1 MPLKIK
7 ETKGYRIKITLPMDG
22 EMPDVVRTVDIPSDI
37 TFKQLHD
44 TIQTVMG
51 WDDAHLYEFLIRQQN
66 ITIPEDSLYE
76 EMKNQS
82 PIKGIKQVKV
92 RRLSNKIDKYLQNY
106 RGFEYIYDL
115 GDNWEHTIEL
125 IRLLD
130 DYAVGYPKVISGQ
143 GNLPPEDSGGVGGWL
158 MMLESLN
165 DPDDPEHEDIVKW
178 LNEIDYLPDGGK
190 LNKKELNDYLKKYF
204 WLKKKV

>member
-1 MPLKIK
+1 
-7 ETKGYRIKITLPMDG
+7 
-22 EMPDVVRTVDIPSDI
+22 
-37 TFKQLHD
+37 
-44 TIQTVMG
+44 
-51 WDDAHLYEFLIRQQN
+51 
-66 ITIPEDSLYE
+66 
-76 EMKNQS
+76 
-82 PIKGIKQVKV
+82 
-92 RRLSNKIDKYLQNY
+92 
-106 RGFEYIYDL
+106 
-115 GDNWEHTIEL
+115 
-125 IRLLD
+125 